1 MNIES
6 AVSFYFTVTGWNLM
20 QTSCDHHDLLA
31 CTTPDAWLMAARV
44 NLDVLLLDHAN
55 CEKKAAATALSLMF
69 EYGDRYPQM
78 QESLSRLAREE
89 LRHFEQ
95 VSRLLQ
101 HRGIAFRPLSA
112 ARYAGGL
119 RRHARKHEPERLVDL
134 LLIGA
139 IIEARSCERFYA
151 LVSMLDTE
159 LAEFYRGL
167 AAAEARH
174 LNVYLK
180 LAKHISGGSIAERH
194 KLFADIEAGLIIE
207 PDKEFRFHS
216 GPPS

>member
-1 MNIES
+1 MEAATDN
-6 AVSFYFTVTGWNLM
+6 
-20 QTSCDHHDLLA
+20 HDLLTCA
-31 CTTPDAWLMAARV
+31 TPQAWLTAARE
-44 NLDVLLLDHAN
+44 NLDILLLDHAN

-69 EYGDRYPQM
+69 EYGDRHPHM
-78 QESLSRLAREE
+78 QETLSRLAREE

-101 HRGIAFRPLSA
+101 RRGIRFRPLGA

-119 RRHARKHEPERLVDL
+119 RKHVRKHEPERLVDL

-139 IIEARSCERFYA
+139 FIEARSCERFQA
-151 LVSMLDTE
+151 LTSILDAE

-167 AAAEARH
+167 EAAETRH

-180 LAKHISGGSIAERH
+180 LAKHIGGDDIADRCE
-194 KLFADIEAGLIIE
+194 LFANIEAGLITE
-207 PDKEFRFHS
+207 TDTVFRFHS
-216 GPPS
+216 GPPR

>member
-1 MNIES
+1 MEVASDN
-6 AVSFYFTVTGWNLM
+6 
-20 QTSCDHHDLLA
+20 HDLLICA
-31 CTTPDAWLMAARV
+31 TPQVWLRTARE
-44 NLDVLLLDHAN
+44 NLDILLLDHAN

-69 EYGDRYPQM
+69 EYGDRHPHM
-78 QESLSRLAREE
+78 QETLSRLAREE

-101 HRGIAFRPLSA
+101 RRGIRFRPLSA

-119 RRHARKHEPERLVDL
+119 RKHVRKHEPERLVDL

-139 IIEARSCERFYA
+139 FIEARSCERFQA
-151 LVSMLDTE
+151 LTTILDTE
-159 LAEFYRGL
+159 LVEFYRGL

-180 LAKHISGGSIAERH
+180 LAKHTGGDDIVDRCE
-194 KLFADIEAGLIIE
+194 LFANIEAGLITE
-207 PDKEFRFHS
+207 TDREFRFHS
-216 GPPS
+216 GPLH